1 MGKTSFPKK
10 FQELE
15 AFSSRFEAFRL
26 PAENCDVLF
35 ATYPAGTK
43 IEPHDHD
50 TQNWGI
56 ITKGVMFIT
65 MNGQETAYGVGD
77 WYHVPKGAVHAA
89 RCEELTEEIE
99 FWFKG

>member
-1 MGKTSFPKK
+1 MGTTNFPKK
-10 FQELE
+10 FQTLE
-15 AFSSRFEAFRL
+15 PFSSRFDAFRL

-35 ATYPAGTK
+35 ATYPAGTE

-50 TQNWGI
+50 TENWGV

-65 MNGQETAYGVGD
+65 MNGQEKAYGVGD
-77 WYHVPKGAVHAA
+77 WYHVPKGVTHAA
-89 RCEELTEEIE
+89 RCDELTEEIE